1 MAIEFPRYMIGFI
14 CDEDFEIPYNKY
26 GFIDDKVY
34 GLYDYAYL
42 KESVDT
48 VLKEDCVLR
57 ELSPED
63 ESAMASFSKL
73 AAPVV
78 YGVFEQKYKY
88 GNYASVKILGL
99 FIRGEFVGCAMLS
112 FEQARS
118 IKISDMGGLYLL
130 PEHNTAQNREML
142 YICNKACSG

>member
-1 MAIEFPRYMIGFI
+1 
-14 CDEDFEIPYNKY
+14 
-26 GFIDDKVY
+26 
-34 GLYDYAYL
+34 
-42 KESVDT
+42 
-48 VLKEDCVLR
+48 
-57 ELSPED
+57 
-63 ESAMASFSKL
+63 MASFSKL

-130 PEHNTAQNREML
+130 PEHNTGQNREML
-142 YICNKACSG
+142 YLYAIKHALDKQFLPVNGGTEAGEKCIRLGYTPVGKRYTFTNI